1 MTPPRI
7 AFTIG
12 DVNGIGPEVLL
23 KALAQPELQAICSPV
38 VVGNARLLASCTA
51 LPGAGDAS
59 VAGQE
64 LRVGRYSVPIAEC
77 PSQAV
82 LAPGMHD
89 RLAGQLAGSAIE
101 RAAGMATGGEAEG
114 IVTMPISK
122 EGLNAGGYHFPGH
135 TEMLAALAGGEPL
148 MILLT
153 RGMRV
158 ALVTI
163 HIPLA
168 AVPEEVTVERV
179 GRRLEAFASSLQ
191 NDFGVSDP
199 QIAVLGL
206 NPHAGEHGTIGLEER
221 DAIRPAIEQARRSG
235 TRADGPFPA
244 DGFFARYDPA
254 RYHGILAMYHDQGL
268 IPLKMMARGHG
279 VNVTAGLPIV
289 RTSPDHGT
297 AYDIAGRGIAD
308 AESALEAVRVAVEII
323 HNRRKRP
330 GVGGDDVR

>member
-23 KALAQPELQAICSPV
+23 KALARPELHAVCSPI
-38 VVGNARLLASCTA
+38 VVGNARLLESCAA
-51 LPGAGDAS
+51 LPGAGEAS
-59 VAGQE
+59 VAGLE
-64 LRVGRYSVPIAEC
+64 LRVGRYAIPIAEC
-77 PSQAV
+77 PSRAV
-82 LAPGMHD
+82 PAPGAHD
-89 RLAGQLAGSAIE
+89 PHAGQLAGSAIE
-101 RAAGMATGGEAEG
+101 RAVRMAVSGEAEG

-168 AVPEEVTVERV
+168 AVPKAITAETVR
-179 GRRLEAFASSLQ
+179 RRLEAFAGSLR

-206 NPHAGEHGTIGLEER
+206 NPHAGENGTIGTEER
-221 DAIRPAIEQARRSG
+221 DAIRPAIARACG
-235 TRADGPFPA
+235 TGIRAEGPFPA

-297 AYDIAGRGIAD
+297 AYDIAGRGMAD
-308 AESALEAVRVAVEII
+308 AESTLEAVRVAVEII
-323 HNRRKRP
+323 HNRRKGAP
-330 GVGGDDVR
+330 QQG